1 MTVSTKIYR
10 WNWVEVTFFLFYFL
24 LLQLVT
30 DAQYVHNE
38 GGLYSFW
45 ASLTDRAVAIVLI
58 FIPHAVYYKVL
69 TYRLLFVKKYWAFAA
84 AVIAWLFLFD
94 IWLRLADGI
103 TYHLTFLDA
112 RERKWA
118 KQSWHSNWLNFFS
131 RQTLQLTFMNLLSLT
146 ALAYFFKST
155 GDERIMHELREQ
167 RLQLELN
174 SLRSQLN
181 PHFFFNTLNN
191 IYSLAQQQSLQT
203 AEIVAKLSDLMRY
216 VLYDAGNDFVP
227 LEKEI
232 RFVENYIALERLR
245 YNNDGS
251 VKFEWQGRA
260 KGKQVAPLLFI
271 PYVENAFKHGLQQV
285 IDSGFVN
292 VVVVLV
298 NNELIV
304 EIKNSKPGGEIAH
317 AAGGI
322 GMANAEKRL
331 QLLYPGKHALRVNNK
346 PGMFDVSLTIDIS

>member
-1 MTVSTKIYR
+1 MTVSTKIYK
-10 WNWVEVTFFLFYFL
+10 WNWIEVAFFLFYFL

-30 DAQYVHNE
+30 DVQYVHNE
-38 GGLYSFW
+38 GGPYSFW
-45 ASLTDRAVAIVLI
+45 ESLVDRIVALVLM
-58 FIPHAVYYKVL
+58 FIPNAVYYKVL
-69 TYRLLFVKKYWAFAA
+69 TYRLLFAKKYWAFAA

-112 RERKWA
+112 QERKWA
-118 KQSWHSNWLNFFS
+118 RQSWHSNWLNFFS

-155 GDERIMHELREQ
+155 SDERAMHELREQ

-191 IYSLAQQQSLQT
+191 IYSLAQQQSLHT

-232 RFVENYIALERLR
+232 SFVENYIALERLR
-245 YNNDGS
+245 HNNDDS

-260 KGKQVAPLLFI
+260 QGKQVAPLLFI
-271 PYVENAFKHGLQQV
+271 PYIENAFKHGLQQV
-285 IDSGFVN
+285 IDGGFVS
-292 VVVVLV
+292 VVIVLV
-298 NNELIV
+298 NNELTV
-304 EIKNSKPGGEIAH
+304 EINNSKAGGDTGH
-317 AAGGI
+317 TAGGI
-322 GMANAEKRL
+322 GMVNAAKRL
-331 QLLYPGKHALRVNNK
+331 QLLYPGKHTLQVNNK
-346 PGMFDVSLTIDIS
+346 PDLFDVSLTIDIS